1 MTSTVVAV
9 TEASQVGEARRMAAS
24 VARRVRL
31 GDTEAGRLA
40 IIVTEAATN
49 LVKHAGGGEIVVRG
63 LGHGESERPGVEVLA
78 LDRGPGIPNV
88 AASLRDGH
96 STAGTTGTGL
106 GAIRRQASMFDL
118 YSVPGG
124 GTALLAR
131 VVAARGPAEPPSPF
145 AYGAVCVPK
154 PGELRCG
161 DAWAICPR
169 ADGVAV
175 LVSDGLGHGA
185 GAAEASEAAVAVFRK
200 LTALRPAGALEII
213 HTALRP
219 TRGAAVALTEIDL
232 ARGLVRFA
240 GLGNIAGAIVT
251 GATVRRMVSH
261 NGTAGHEARRIT
273 EFTYPWGDGAVLVEH
288 SDGLV
293 THWDVS
299 RYPGLLERHP
309 GLVAGVLY
317 RDFQR
322 RRDDVTVLVARA
334 RDPERPA

>member
-1 MTSTVVAV
+1 
-9 TEASQVGEARRMAAS
+9 
-24 VARRVRL
+24 
-31 GDTEAGRLA
+31 
-40 IIVTEAATN
+40 
-49 LVKHAGGGEIVVRG
+49 
-63 LGHGESERPGVEVLA
+63 
-78 LDRGPGIPNV
+78 
-88 AASLRDGH
+88 
-96 STAGTTGTGL
+96 
-106 GAIRRQASMFDL
+106 MFDL